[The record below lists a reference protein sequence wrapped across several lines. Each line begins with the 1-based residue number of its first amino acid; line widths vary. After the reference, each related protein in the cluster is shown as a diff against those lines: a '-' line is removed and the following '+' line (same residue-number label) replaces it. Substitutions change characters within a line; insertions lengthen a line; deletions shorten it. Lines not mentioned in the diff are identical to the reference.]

1 MRVCGRYRRR
11 RQVHR
16 SADGVELLQLVDDAR
31 RAQRTG
37 ADTLADSGG
46 VETFSVGA

>member
-1 MRVCGRYRRR
+1 MRVYGRDRRR

-16 SADGVELLQLVDDAR
+16 SADGVELLQLIDDAR

-37 ADTLADSGG
+37 ADALAVSGG
-46 VETFSVGA
+46 VETLSVGA